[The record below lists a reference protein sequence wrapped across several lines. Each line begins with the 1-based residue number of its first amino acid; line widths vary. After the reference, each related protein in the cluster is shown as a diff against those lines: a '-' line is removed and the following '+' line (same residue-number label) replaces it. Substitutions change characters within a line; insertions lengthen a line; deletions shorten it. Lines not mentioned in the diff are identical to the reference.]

1 MFKVQVQ
8 KLEKEL
14 LEIEKKIQRRH
25 KYFNLHSTTWRE
37 SMQGKNFR
45 IQSIEL
51 ENLRTELLNLIETL
65 KNWNKKN

>member
-25 KYFNLHSTTWRE
+25 KYFNLHTKIWRD
-37 SMQGKNFR
+37 SKDGKNFL

-65 KNWNKKN
+65 KSWNKKN